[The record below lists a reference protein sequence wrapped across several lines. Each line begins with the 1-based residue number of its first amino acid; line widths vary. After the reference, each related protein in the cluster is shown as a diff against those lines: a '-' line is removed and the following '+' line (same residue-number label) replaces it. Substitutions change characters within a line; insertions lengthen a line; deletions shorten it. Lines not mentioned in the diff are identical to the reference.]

1 LVFPRI
7 VKAGFLIGG
16 QGGDGALR
24 VQRKTVGYYNIAAAS
39 FGSQAGVQTFSYV
52 PFSGSSVSA
61 RAAP

>member
-1 LVFPRI
+1 VFPRI

-52 PFSGSSVSA
+52 PFSSSS
-61 RAAP
+61 